1 MRVIKW
7 LDEHLEETILV
18 LLLIIISCVMMAQII
33 ARYVF
38 NDSMSWPEEFSRY
51 CYIWTVFLSLGFTLK
66 KGSMLR
72 VGLVMDMLPIKV
84 RNSIKIVTDLI
95 MLVIFVIFFIH
106 SVEVTKN
113 IELTGQTSPAMQLPM
128 WIMYCSTVIGFFLA
142 TIRIVQVIVH
152 GIRHFKDRQISTL
165 EATLKEAQDELSL
178 VNRGVK

>member
-7 LDEHLEETILV
+7 LDEYLEETILV

-38 NDSMSWPEEFSRY
+38 NDSMSWPEEFARY

-72 VGLVMDMLPIKV
+72 VGLVMDMLPNKV

-128 WIMYCSTVIGFFLA
+128 WIMYCSTVIGFSLA

-165 EATLKEAQDELSL
+165 EATLKEAQDELSM